1 MRLRHFAEADWRVLG
16 TNPIH
21 QLIRIR
27 TSIRKLSRLSYLTDL
42 TLRLA
47 AGAALIAPELRQTHG
62 AWLLRQ
68 QRSDGGFAGR
78 EGNSDPYY
86 TAFALRGLLIVDGI
100 DQQVAQRAADFFR
113 QQFSDELGIVDLVS
127 LVMGGSI
134 LELTHGI
141 NPLSDLPA
149 ARQRVLEKLESL
161 RSNDGGYAKTVGGA
175 AGSTYQTF
183 LNLLCYELLEA
194 QPPNPEAILHFL
206 DGQRVIDGGF
216 REIRVAKRAGVNPTA
231 AGIGALKS
239 LGRLDPSAEEA
250 TIEFLADMRTDEGGL
265 AANDRIGLA
274 DLLSSCTG
282 MVTMSDLQAVDQ
294 LHLPGLRRYALSMQR
309 LDGGRPAG
317 GFHGFA
323 FDQEVDVEYTF
334 YGLALL
340 ALCEAYLAE
349 STDTAGASR

>member
-1 MRLRHFAEADWRVLG
+1 M
-16 TNPIH
+16 
-21 QLIRIR
+21 
-27 TSIRKLSRLSYLTDL
+27 SYLTDL

-47 AGAALIAPELRQTHG
+47 AGAALIDPEIRQTHG
-62 AWLLRQ
+62 SWLLSQ

-78 EGNSDPYY
+78 EGDSDPYY

-100 DQQVAQRAADFFR
+100 DEDVAQRAAGFFAET
-113 QQFSDELGIVDLVS
+113 FSDSLGIVDLVS
-127 LVMGGSI
+127 LVMGASI
-134 LELTHGI
+134 LELTQGI
-141 NPLSDLPA
+141 NPLTDIPD
-149 ARQRVLEKLESL
+149 ARQRVLAKLEAL
-161 RSNDGGYAKTVGGA
+161 RSSDGGYAKTVGGV

-194 QPPNPEAILHFL
+194 QPPEPDAILRFL
-206 DGQRVIDGGF
+206 HGQRVIDGGF

-239 LGRLDPSAEEA
+239 LGRLDPGAEEA

-265 AANDRIGLA
+265 SANDRISLA

-282 MVTMSDLQAVDQ
+282 MVTMADLQAVDQ

-309 LDGGRPAG
+309 LEGGRPAG

-349 STDTAGASR
+349 STDAAGASR

>member
-1 MRLRHFAEADWRVLG
+1 M
-16 TNPIH
+16 
-21 QLIRIR
+21 
-27 TSIRKLSRLSYLTDL
+27 SYLTDL

-47 AGAALIAPELRQTHG
+47 AGAALIDPEIRQAHG
-62 AWLLRQ
+62 SWLLRQ
-68 QRSDGGFAGR
+68 QRPDGGFAGR
-78 EGNSDPYY
+78 EGESDPYY

-100 DQQVAQRAADFFR
+100 DQEVAQRAAGFFR
-113 QQFSDELGIVDLVS
+113 EHFSDDLGIVDLVS
-127 LVMGGSI
+127 LVMGASI

-141 NPLSDLPA
+141 QPLADVPDLQP
-149 ARQRVLEKLESL
+149 RVLAKLESL
-161 RSNDGGYAKTVGGA
+161 RSSDGGYAKTVGGV

-194 QPPNPEAILHFL
+194 QPPDPEAILRFL
-206 DGQRVIDGGF
+206 NQQRVIDGGF

-239 LGRLDPSAEEA
+239 LGQLDPSVEEA
-250 TIEFLADMRTDEGGL
+250 TIDFLADMRTDEGGL
-265 AANDRIGLA
+265 AANDRIALA

-282 MVTMSDLQAVDQ
+282 MVTMADLEAVDQ

-349 STDTAGASR
+349 STDAAGASR